1 MKFDVGAV
9 KEKECVRLQ
18 HDSWNDWFQ
27 YETTYN
33 VYYYD
38 KDENEYRLGR
48 IKIGKKD
55 LKDGIPELP
64 SSFEALSE
72 EYFSIGFS
80 IVFYME
86 FNTFINETEINGFRE
101 AFFKGLNDMA
111 YNTDIFDTYKSEE
124 VTNISLLREYS
135 VRSIKGQINRI
146 ARGGAPLSSY
156 EFEYPLTIDGDS
168 LTFKVKPKSNPSTNV
183 HVLIGKNGVGK
194 TTLLMNMI
202 KWFFS
207 KDTENNGEFKK
218 EIVNLVYISFSVF
231 DDFSTFDNLVKK
243 ESGDLPFERIG
254 VLTNDGKIKTNKD
267 FAKEFYIS
275 FRKFENTDKHTLWQ
289 QMIDI
294 LTCGDYSFQDL
305 DVRNWKTETTLN
317 AEAQEDP
324 LLSSFSSLSSGHKIV
339 LLTITKLIELVSEK
353 TLIIMDEPEQYLH
366 PPLLSSFIRCL
377 SELLIFKN
385 GLAIIATHSPIVLQE
400 VPKQCVWMLRRYGD
414 NDICAVRLKNETF
427 GENIGTLISEVFGY
441 EVTRS
446 GFYTVLKDV
455 ADKYKNYDK
464 AIEQFDNQLGFEAK
478 SILKGYI
485 YAKEQEDDQT

>member
-1 MKFDVGAV
+1 MKFNVGAV

-194 TTLLMNMI
+194 TTLLM
-202 KWFFS
+202 
-207 KDTENNGEFKK
+207 
-218 EIVNLVYISFSVF
+218 
-231 DDFSTFDNLVKK
+231 
-243 ESGDLPFERIG
+243 
-254 VLTNDGKIKTNKD
+254 
-267 FAKEFYIS
+267 
-275 FRKFENTDKHTLWQ
+275 
-289 QMIDI
+289 
-294 LTCGDYSFQDL
+294 
-305 DVRNWKTETTLN
+305 
-317 AEAQEDP
+317 
-324 LLSSFSSLSSGHKIV
+324 
-339 LLTITKLIELVSEK
+339 
-353 TLIIMDEPEQYLH
+353 
-366 PPLLSSFIRCL
+366 
-377 SELLIFKN
+377 
-385 GLAIIATHSPIVLQE
+385 
-400 VPKQCVWMLRRYGD
+400 
-414 NDICAVRLKNETF
+414 
-427 GENIGTLISEVFGY
+427 
-441 EVTRS
+441 
-446 GFYTVLKDV
+446 
-455 ADKYKNYDK
+455 KYD
-464 AIEQFDNQLGFEAK
+464 
-478 SILKGYI
+478 
-485 YAKEQEDDQT
+485 